1 MVDVRPDPGAREAWL
16 LPIKAVPGARRDS
29 IVGPLGGRLKVRVAA
44 PPEGGRANEA
54 IRRLIADALGL
65 RASDVTVIAGATHP
79 EKTLRIEGATA
90 DAVRALAGSPT
101 DNQA

>member
-1 MVDVRPDPGAREAWL
+1 M
-16 LPIKAVPGARRDS
+16 PGARRDC
-29 IVGPLGGRLKVRVAA
+29 IVGPLGGRLKVRVTA

-65 RASDVTVIAGATHP
+65 RVSRVTLIAGATHP

-90 DAVRALAGSPT
+90 DAVHALAAPST
-101 DNQA
+101 DNPR